1 LGRGDRPVTKLFS
14 SLKQALIG
22 QFIADSSGAPVV
34 RIRVRCGKCGEIIS
48 TRVDK
53 AYELQCEYSD
63 LDTGDSEIAPPPTG
77 YVLQKEVVGRNCQ
90 NLVHFMVRFDARRRM
105 TRHEISGGEFL
116 GCEEV
121 N

>member
-1 LGRGDRPVTKLFS
+1 MTKLFT

-22 QFIADSSGAPVV
+22 QFIADSTAAPVV
-34 RIRVRCGKCGEIIS
+34 RIRVKCGKCGETIA

-53 AYELQCEYSD
+53 AYELQCEYAD
-63 LDTGDSEIAPPPTG
+63 IEGGDPDTPPPPTG
-77 YVLQKEVVGRNCQ
+77 YVLHKEVVGRNCQ
-90 NLVHFMVRFDARRRM
+90 NLIHFVVHFDARRRM
-105 TRHEISGGEFL
+105 VGHEISGGEFL